1 MLAMIAVVVLS
12 ENYLKEKKEPTPTFE
27 FSKDIEL
34 GQKQTKKGVKKTLK
48 NILRDNNAKVSL
60 IK

>member
-12 ENYLKEKKEPTPTFE
+12 ENYLKEKKEPAPTFE
-27 FSKDIEL
+27 FSKDIEF